1 MIKAAAGLIPH
12 AGHVRLGNGRRL
24 PGRDVA
30 WMPQRPHLPD
40 EMGVRDYVALGRTPH
55 MGFLSGETHS
65 DRDAVAGALDKLD
78 LVPLAGRP
86 LSTLSGGEAQRA
98 VIARALAQEAS
109 VLLLDE
115 PTAGLDVGHS
125 VEVLEV
131 VDQLRRSERLTVVS
145 ALHDLTLAGRF
156 ADRLALLSG
165 GALIVEGPASEVL
178 REDTL
183 RDHYG
188 AGVRVMPSDEGPVV
202 IPTRQ
207 P

>member
-1 MIKAAAGLIPH
+1 
-12 AGHVRLGNGRRL
+12 
-24 PGRDVA
+24 
-30 WMPQRPHLPD
+30 MPQRPHLPD

-55 MGFLSGETHS
+55 MGFLSGENHS